1 MMEETL
7 LMKEIHNLQE
17 VVDESINES
26 IDGLTIYELREQ
38 EIIKSLLDKLNEC
51 RGKLQVTNAP
61 NFYMGRISAL
71 KECLRL
77 YGVDI

>member
-1 MMEETL
+1 MSL
-7 LMKEIHNLQE
+7 VLKEIHNLQD
-17 VVDESINES
+17 VIDDSLNDEMVNS
-26 IDGLTIYELREQ
+26 YELREQ
-38 EIIKSLLDKLNEC
+38 EIIKALFDSLNEC

-77 YGVDI
+77 YGVKV

>member
-1 MMEETL
+1 MSETL
-7 LMKEIHNLQE
+7 LLREIHNLQK
-17 VVDESINES
+17 VVDEGINEN

-71 KECLRL
+71 KEALRL
-77 YGVDI
+77 YGVGL